1 MKRKF
6 SAEFKAETVKLVL
19 EQGLAPAQAARDM
32 GIGSSTMDKWL
43 KAARGQ
49 MQPEA
54 ITGNE
59 KEELKRL
66 RKEIYYLKMER
77 DILKKATAY
86 FSGHRCPMRVGHEE
100 QSRVSSEVYVPSSE
114 VKSLWFL
121 PVE

>member
-6 SAEFKAETVKLVL
+6 SAEFKAESVKLVL

-32 GIGSSTMDKWL
+32 GIGLSTIDKWL

-49 MQPEA
+49 IQPEA
-54 ITGNE
+54 ITENE

-66 RKEIYYLKMER
+66 RKEVHYLKMER

-86 FSGHRCPMRVGHEE
+86 FSRA
-100 QSRVSSEVYVPSSE
+100 
-114 VKSLWFL
+114 SL
-121 PVE
+121 PDASGS